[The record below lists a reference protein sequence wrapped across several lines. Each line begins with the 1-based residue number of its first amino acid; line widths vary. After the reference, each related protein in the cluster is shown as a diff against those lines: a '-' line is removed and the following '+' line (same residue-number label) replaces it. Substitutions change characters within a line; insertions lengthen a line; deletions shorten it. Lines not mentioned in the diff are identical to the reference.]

1 MEIHNSREDYLEAVL
16 VLGQKSRAVR
26 SVDIAEHLGFSKASV
41 SRAMSQLAESGL
53 IRIDE
58 SKHIMLTDEGIA
70 QAEKV
75 YEKHRFFLNLLQ
87 TASVDGQQAAED
99 ACKIEHAISD
109 ESFEALRESLVE
121 RQKET

>member
-58 SKHIMLTDEGIA
+58 SKHIMLTDEGMA
-70 QAEKV
+70 
-75 YEKHRFFLNLLQ
+75 HRSRVNKNNDFCFNRRQ
-87 TASVDGQQAAED
+87 RTED
-99 ACKIEHAISD
+99 C
-109 ESFEALRESLVE
+109 
-121 RQKET
+121 